1 MTQVIQTPKQ
11 HYYLSKLL
19 GFDYTIQYKFG
30 SSNVIADALS
40 RVPSE
45 SGGQLLLL
53 LVPQLDFLDDLH
65 RTLQASSKFQAQLS
79 EIHTNP
85 SAYPDFHI
93 HNDLLLF
100 KGRIWINKA
109 NPYIP
114 TLLLEFHATPLEGH
128 LGVAKTTH
136 RLESNFY
143 WTNLQQDVKRFVR
156 ECSVCQ
162 QTKFSTRRPAGLL
175 QPLPIPA
182 GVWEDLSMDFITHMP
197 PSQGFTVIL
206 VIVDRYSKGV
216 HLGALPTNFSAFKVA
231 SLFLDL
237 VCKHHG
243 FSCSIVFDRDPVF
256 LSSFW

>member
-1 MTQVIQTPKQ
+1 MTSALILALPNFAKPFIVRTDASGTTMGVVLMQLNHPIAFFSKAFRPRLLHASTYIRELHAIVTAVRKWRQYLLGRSFTILTYHKSLRELMTQVIQTPKQ

-100 KGRIWINKA
+100 KGRIWINKL
-109 NPYIP
+109 IL
-114 TLLLEFHATPLEGH
+114 TF
-128 LGVAKTTH
+128 
-136 RLESNFY
+136 
-143 WTNLQQDVKRFVR
+143 
-156 ECSVCQ
+156 
-162 QTKFSTRRPAGLL
+162 
-175 QPLPIPA
+175 
-182 GVWEDLSMDFITHMP
+182 P
-197 PSQGFTVIL
+197 PS
-206 VIVDRYSKGV
+206 
-216 HLGALPTNFSAFKVA
+216 
-231 SLFLDL
+231 
-237 VCKHHG
+237 
-243 FSCSIVFDRDPVF
+243 CS
-256 LSSFW
+256 SSTLHPWKDI